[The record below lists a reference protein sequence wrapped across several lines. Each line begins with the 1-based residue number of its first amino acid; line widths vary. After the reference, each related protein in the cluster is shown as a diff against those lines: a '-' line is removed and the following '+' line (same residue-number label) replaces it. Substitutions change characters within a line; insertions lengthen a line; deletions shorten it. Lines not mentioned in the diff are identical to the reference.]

1 MNGERVGVVG
11 DRSLVTAV
19 ETAGGRPVVGYPE
32 EVDDVGFIVAGGET
46 AVVDLARREV
56 EVPVLPVDAGR
67 GVRSVP
73 AGEAG
78 GAVKRVLD
86 GEYGT
91 ERRPVISTRTGE
103 RALFDVALAAAEPAR
118 ISGFSIRHDG
128 ERIAQFR
135 ADGVVAS
142 TPAGSA
148 GYGSAAG
155 SPRMAPGVGA
165 VTVVPIAPFATD
177 TDWWV
182 LPTADVTLVVE
193 RDETPV
199 ELLADGRLERTV
211 STGDP
216 VALSEATGVTTVVV
230 PESRPFF

>member
-11 DRSLVTAV
+11 DRSLATAV

-32 EVDDVGFIVAGGET
+32 EVDDVGFVVAGGET

-73 AGEAG
+73 LGEAG
-78 GAVKRVLD
+78 SAVKRVLD
-86 GEYGT
+86 DEYGT

-128 ERIAQFR
+128 EQLAQFR

-142 TPAGSA
+142 TPAGTV
-148 GYGSAAG
+148 GYSNTADG
-155 SPRMAPGVGA
+155 PLTAPGTGVL
-165 VTVVPIAPFATD
+165 VVVPVAPFATNAD
-177 TDWWV
+177 RLV
-182 LPTADVTLVVE
+182 LPLDGVALGVE
-193 RDETPV
+193 RNETPV
-199 ELLADGRLERTV
+199 ELLADGRTERNV
-211 STGDP
+211 GTGDP
-216 VALSEATGVTTVVV
+216 VDLSPAGTVETLVV
-230 PESRPFF
+230 PESGSFF